1 MVLEQPQE
9 VAKTDSDESFV
20 EDYRKHREERHKKEK
35 MIEAKIS
42 SLSTLNDDSRDIEA
56 NFTMSND
63 DQKDA
68 SEPVEHNAGH
78 FSIGVSMKLMHTIS
92 AFRFTYNFVSFFGQ
106 LIISAI
112 DDEKA

>member
-9 VAKTDSDESFV
+9 VVKTDSDDSFV
-20 EDYRKHREERHKKEK
+20 EDYRKQREERHQKEK
-35 MIEAKIS
+35 MIKAKLS

-78 FSIGVSMKLMHTIS
+78 FSIGVSMKLMHTNKCFS
-92 AFRFTYNFVSFFGQ
+92 FYLQFR
-106 LIISAI
+106 LILWTAYHQRY
-112 DDEKA
+112 